1 MSRYVQYEL
10 NYEQMLS
17 LEDKMSRYPGDVE
30 KAVNN
35 VIHNR
40 GAKLI
45 MMNII
50 GFMPRSKLNKAHA
63 KDSAKNLESNTYNL
77 GVMISEGKD
86 FGYLVFPE
94 LGIGKR
100 NPVEQ
105 AFMIGGL
112 EKSSDVIFQWIVEAL
127 EYTPIF

>member
-17 LEDKMSRYPGDVE
+17 LEDKMSKYAGNVE
-30 KAVNN
+30 EAVNN

-50 GFMPRSKLNKAHA
+50 GFMPRSKLNKPHA
-63 KDSAKNLESNTYNL
+63 KDSANNLESDTYNL
-77 GVMISEGKD
+77 GVMISEGSN
-86 FGYLVFPE
+86 FGYLIFPE
-94 LGIGKR
+94 LGIGRR

-105 AFMIGGL
+105 GFMVGGL
-112 EKSSDVIFQWIVEAL
+112 DKSSDVIFQWIVEAL